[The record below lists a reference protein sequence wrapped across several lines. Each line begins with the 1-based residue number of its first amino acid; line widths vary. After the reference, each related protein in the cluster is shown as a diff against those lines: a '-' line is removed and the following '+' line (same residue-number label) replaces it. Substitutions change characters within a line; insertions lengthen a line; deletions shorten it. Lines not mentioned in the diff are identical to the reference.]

1 MINQNLRKIKLCK
14 KGYEKMKKA
23 LLIIDVQNDYFPNGN
38 CELSKPEEALNIIKK
53 LLGYFRKQDLP
64 VFYIQHFSTAQAT
77 FFVPNTDGVKIHKDI
92 KPLDTETVIVKHYPN
107 SFYETKL
114 QDELMKKDITDLVV
128 CGMMT
133 HMCVD
138 TTVRVAKDYGYG
150 ITLISDGCATK
161 DLEWNGMGLSFP
173 QALFRMCIWLP

>member
-1 MINQNLRKIKLCK
+1 
-14 KGYEKMKKA
+14 
-23 LLIIDVQNDYFPNGN
+23 
-38 CELSKPEEALNIIKK
+38 
-53 LLGYFRKQDLP
+53 
-64 VFYIQHFSTAQAT
+64 
-77 FFVPNTDGVKIHKDI
+77 
-92 KPLDTETVIVKHYPN
+92 
-107 SFYETKL
+107 
-114 QDELMKKDITDLVV
+114 MKKDITDLVV

-138 TTVRVAKDYGYG
+138 TTVRAAKDYGYG